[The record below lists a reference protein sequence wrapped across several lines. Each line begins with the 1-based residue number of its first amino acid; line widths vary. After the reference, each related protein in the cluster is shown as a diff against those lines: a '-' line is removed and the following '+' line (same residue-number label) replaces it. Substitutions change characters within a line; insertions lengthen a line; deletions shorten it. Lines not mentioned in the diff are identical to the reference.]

1 MDHGLRPSP
10 VNRHLSSVNCPFP
23 TFTPMKQIS
32 FLACLFIL
40 LCSAC
45 NSGSKSAFPQVA
57 IRTTMGDIVVEVYP
71 DKAPIT
77 ATAFLRYVDS
87 GYYTNGAFY
96 RVLLQEGMSNSN
108 NVGLIQGGI
117 WQTEGKPSLN
127 LPGIAHETTQKTG
140 LSHTDGILS
149 LARTTPGTAN
159 SEFFICIG
167 NQTQFDYGNA
177 TNGDKEGFAAFG
189 KVVKGMDI
197 VREIQRQP
205 ANGESLTPRIAIK
218 KVERL

>member
-1 MDHGLRPSP
+1 
-10 VNRHLSSVNCPFP
+10 
-23 TFTPMKQIS
+23 MKQIS
-32 FLACLFIL
+32 LIACLFVL
-40 LCSAC
+40 LCTAC

-57 IRTTMGDIVVEVYP
+57 IRTTMGDIIVEVYP
-71 DKAPIT
+71 SKAPIT
-77 ATAFLRYVDS
+77 ANAFLRYVDS
-87 GYYTNGAFY
+87 GYYSDGAFY
-96 RVLLQEGMSNSN
+96 RVLLQEGMSSSN

-140 LSHTDGILS
+140 LSHTDGTIS

-159 SEFFICIG
+159 TEFFICIG

-189 KVVKGMDI
+189 TVVKGMDI

>member
-1 MDHGLRPSP
+1 
-10 VNRHLSSVNCPFP
+10 
-23 TFTPMKQIS
+23 MKQIS
-32 FLACLFIL
+32 LLACMLAL
-40 LCSAC
+40 LCTAC

-57 IRTTMGDIVVEVYP
+57 IRTTMGDIIVEVYP

-87 GYYTNGAFY
+87 GYYMQGAFY
-96 RVLLQEGMSNSN
+96 RVLLQEGMTSSN

-117 WQTEGKPSLN
+117 WQTESQPSLN

-140 LSHTDGILS
+140 LSHTDGTIS

-167 NQTQFDYGNA
+167 NQTQFDYGNDN
-177 TNGDKEGFAAFG
+177 NGDKAGFAAFG

-205 ANGESLTPRIAIK
+205 ANGESLTPRITIK
-218 KVERL
+218 EVERL